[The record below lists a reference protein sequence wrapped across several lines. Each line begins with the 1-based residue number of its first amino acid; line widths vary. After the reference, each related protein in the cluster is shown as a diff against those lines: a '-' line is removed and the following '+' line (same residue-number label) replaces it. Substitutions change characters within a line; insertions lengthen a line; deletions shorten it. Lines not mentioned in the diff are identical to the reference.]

1 MNEEMKNE
9 TKGGNNMP
17 AVAAVQA
24 AARLTPVQQQAVDK
38 IKALQS
44 VTRATGMKTTRSIND
59 VLNQLGTNDLAA
71 VAAVVFQQ

>member
-1 MNEEMKNE
+1 MNEDPKNE
-9 TKGGNNMP
+9 VKGGAMSP
-17 AVAAVQA
+17 AVAAQA
-24 AARLTPVQQQAVDK
+24 SPRLTPTQQQAVDK

-59 VLNQLGTNDLAA
+59 VLNQLGTDDLAA